1 MGMRL
6 KKPAEPLKLAF
17 VAAVFL
23 LFLYYMLWQ
32 VNFYLCRS
40 IRETYFLAAVPVLV
54 AGTLYFRR
62 LKDGPE
68 YILLLSYWLW
78 LIFTRF
84 LNGDPVLVTEYQM
97 VLELSLMLPFL
108 ALGLSL
114 DRDARRRFLNWLS
127 AAVGGYYFI
136 LGVLCIAA
144 FILRVEFVNPITE
157 GLLGIK
163 VADGFERINILD
175 INVCSTACWFM
186 FAFFLMVYQFFACK
200 NKWLRIPIVIAG
212 LVHYAT
218 IAMTYTRSA
227 MVSTSLAIGIL
238 AMLLVYT
245 YAKTKKKGVLALLMA
260 VAFLISTPLCYK
272 GFALVTEGFGS
283 VSRAVLADD
292 GQQQAPQQASQA
304 QEPQM
309 KTLSANVQESAPEA
323 PDIFKDP
330 RGWNGD
336 LNSFSSNRIE
346 VYKSAFYAIGKDPS
360 ILWRGTLIGDTMTIA
375 NEMLYPRTQPHFHNF
390 LIQVLMLTG
399 LPGLF
404 IIVAFCVMVA
414 IKAIR
419 LFFSRAEKATLG
431 AKVLILP
438 VIAMLCYSM
447 LEACIFTANE
457 IRSLSFYLICG
468 IMLGFY
474 YDIYPRKIRK

>member
-1 MGMRL
+1 M
-6 KKPAEPLKLAF
+6 
-17 VAAVFL
+17 
-23 LFLYYMLWQ
+23 
-32 VNFYLCRS
+32 
-40 IRETYFLAAVPVLV
+40 
-54 AGTLYFRR
+54 
-62 LKDGPE
+62 
-68 YILLLSYWLW
+68 
-78 LIFTRF
+78 
-84 LNGDPVLVTEYQM
+84 
-97 VLELSLMLPFL
+97 
-108 ALGLSL
+108 
-114 DRDARRRFLNWLS
+114 
-127 AAVGGYYFI
+127 GGYYFI

-227 MVSTSLAIGIL
+227 MV
-238 AMLLVYT
+238 YT

-292 GQQQAPQQASQA
+292 GQQQEPQQMLQA
-304 QEPQM
+304 QDPQM
-309 KTLSANVQESAPEA
+309 KTLSAHVQESAPEA

-414 IKAIR
+414 VKAIR
-419 LFFSRAEKATLG
+419 LFLSRGEKATLG

-474 YDIYPRKIRK
+474 YDVYPRKIRK